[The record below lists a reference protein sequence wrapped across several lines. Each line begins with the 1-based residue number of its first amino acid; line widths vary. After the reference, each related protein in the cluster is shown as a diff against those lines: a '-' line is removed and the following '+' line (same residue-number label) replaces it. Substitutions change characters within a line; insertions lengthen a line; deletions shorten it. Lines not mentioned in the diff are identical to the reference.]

1 MPEHFSDE
9 IWSDYVRGLSPVP
22 EAFAIE
28 QHLNKDCLACG
39 RAFQL
44 WRTVAQIARIEVR
57 DEVPEDLLQV
67 SRATYVTWAR
77 RRLLPKR
84 ARMARLIFD
93 SLLEPLPVGV
103 RSDKPMP
110 RRVLERAGHW
120 LVDLRFEPVAG
131 KRIVLM
137 GQALRQGR
145 HGVAGVGF
153 PILLMSADTL
163 FTETST
169 NEFGEFQLQF
179 DRANDLRIYI
189 DVPRQR
195 PIGIVL
201 PDLDNPSEAG
211 E

>member
-1 MPEHFSDE
+1 MLDHFSDE

-22 EAFAIE
+22 EALAIE
-28 QHLNKDCLACG
+28 QHLHEGCG
-39 RAFQL
+39 TCGNAFQL
-44 WRTVAQIARIEVR
+44 WRMVAQIASIEVR
-57 DEVPEDLLQV
+57 DEVPEDLLLA
-67 SRATYVTWAR
+67 SRAAYGAWVR

-103 RSDKPMP
+103 RGDSPMP
-110 RRVLERAGHW
+110 RRVLERAGNW

-131 KRIVLM
+131 KRIVLI
-137 GQALRQGR
+137 GQALRRGKPD
-145 HGVAGVGF
+145 VAGVGF

-169 NEFGEFQLQF
+169 NQFGEFQLQF

-189 DVPRQR
+189 EVPRQR

>member
-1 MPEHFSDE
+1 MPDHFSDE
-9 IWSDYVRGLSPVP
+9 LWSNYVRGLSPVP
-22 EAFAIE
+22 EAIAIE
-28 QHLNKDCLACG
+28 QHLNTGCG
-39 RAFQL
+39 TCGKTFQL
-44 WRTVAQIARIEVR
+44 WRTVAQLASIEVR
-57 DEVPEDLLQV
+57 DEVPEDLVQA
-67 SRATYVTWAR
+67 SRATYVAWAR
-77 RRLLPKR
+77 RCLLPKR

-103 RSDKPMP
+103 RSDSPMP

-137 GQALRQGR
+137 GQALRQGK
-145 HGVAGVGF
+145 HGIAAVGF
-153 PILLMSADTL
+153 PILLMNADTL
-163 FTETST
+163 FSETST
-169 NEFGEFQLQF
+169 NQFGEFQLQF
-179 DRANDLRIYI
+179 DSANDLRIYI

-201 PDLDNPSEAG
+201 PDFDNPSEAG